1 MRTEE
6 GGWGLGK
13 RYPYFPGPF
22 DGATWEPRSGQQAG
36 RNLLSNI
43 IRPGE
48 ERGRRG
54 LRRARGIK
62 VRGGGLK
69 FGMLMFLNSTRGCL
83 VYDGRGLMGNG
94 GSSFCNTKSVTLR
107 HSAKLQGFGRDTCM
121 IWGYRRGRW
130 AVASL
135 VFESLGCWR
144 VVGWG
149 GGGGGALCGGNWK
162 GGLRLAGSRSSW

>member
-1 MRTEE
+1 M
-6 GGWGLGK
+6 
-13 RYPYFPGPF
+13 
-22 DGATWEPRSGQQAG
+22 
-36 RNLLSNI
+36 
-43 IRPGE
+43 
-48 ERGRRG
+48 
-54 LRRARGIK
+54 
-62 VRGGGLK
+62 RGGGLK

-149 GGGGGALCGGNWK
+149 GGRYAVETGKAGCDWPDQDRAGKVG
-162 GGLRLAGSRSSW
+162 LAGMAREVHGI